1 MVVDL
6 AGDAGGPKPDPRRGG
21 LPAVAVSDAL
31 ENALRT
37 LLSLL
42 AMDEK
47 RGQGRAGIATV
58 EAAGASVTTLSTPI
72 PFAYAI
78 DRTGGRLVL
87 GTSAAAVARYL
98 ESASDPEA
106 GARFR
111 ELQAA
116 AFPGFATF
124 VCIDLEA
131 LTRLGGRYR
140 ARLARNLAARQAR
153 PAAEVEGDL
162 EHVLALAGLFRAAF
176 VASRIEPD
184 ATAIHRT
191 LGVILKDSRDSR

>member
-1 MVVDL
+1 M
-6 AGDAGGPKPDPRRGG
+6 
-21 LPAVAVSDAL
+21 
-31 ENALRT
+31 
-37 LLSLL
+37 
-42 AMDEK
+42 
-47 RGQGRAGIATV
+47 
-58 EAAGASVTTLSTPI
+58 
-72 PFAYAI
+72 
-78 DRTGGRLVL
+78 
-87 GTSAAAVARYL
+87 ARYL

-124 VCIDLEA
+124 ACIDLEA

-162 EHVLALAGLFRAAF
+162 EHVLALAGLCRAAF
-176 VASRIEPD
+176 VASRIESD
-184 ATAIHRT
+184 ATAIHHT
-191 LGVILKDSRDSR
+191 FGVILRDASEFVKGSD